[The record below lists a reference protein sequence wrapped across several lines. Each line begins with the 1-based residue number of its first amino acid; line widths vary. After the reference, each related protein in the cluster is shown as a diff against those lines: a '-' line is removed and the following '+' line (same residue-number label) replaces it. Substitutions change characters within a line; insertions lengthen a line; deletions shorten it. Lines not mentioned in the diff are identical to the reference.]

1 MLYSVQSE
9 RIPVEQLEYNLLFRW
24 FVGLPLSE
32 HAWDATSFAKNR
44 ERLLSGEVVR
54 RTMPSVPEA
63 QAMPLPRAW
72 MPRRSAAVG
81 AAWISHCAGA
91 VMAMSRTVRMRA
103 VRIWWKVYA
112 HISKAEADSLRE

>member
-1 MLYSVQSE
+1 LLQMLYSVQSE

-72 MPRRSAAVG
+72 MPRRSAVVG
-81 AAWISHCAGA
+81 AVWICH
-91 VMAMSRTVRMRA
+91 RA
-103 VRIWWKVYA
+103 DTGNA
-112 HISKAEADSLRE
+112 TSNTASEKAERIVDESDGAEGAGQVF